1 MACGGQQLIEYSAV
15 GRCPVGAHLAWV
27 EAVLQ
32 SADEEPASS
41 CQISLLGD
49 HDVDDLA
56 ILVNRPVQLDPS
68 PGDYVGDLAKLIMM
82 FGLIEAVEH
91 VLEQLSASGLV
102 LGLRVVVLAL
112 QDGAELDGGLEGS
125 VALTKCPAG
134 LAVAVL

>member
-27 EAVLQ
+27 GAVLQ
-32 SADEEPASS
+32 GADEEPASS
-41 CQISLLGD
+41 RQISLLGD
-49 HDVDDLA
+49 QDVDDLV

-68 PGDYVGDLAKLIMM
+68 PGDYVGDLVKLIMM
-82 FGLIEAVEH
+82 FGLIEAVEQ